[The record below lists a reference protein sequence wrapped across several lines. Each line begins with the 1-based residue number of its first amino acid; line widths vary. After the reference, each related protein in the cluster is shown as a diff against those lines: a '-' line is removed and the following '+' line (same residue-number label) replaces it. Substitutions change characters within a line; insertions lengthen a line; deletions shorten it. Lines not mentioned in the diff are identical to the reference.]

1 MKKILLTLGVL
12 ALSLPVAQAQYDDIY
27 YNPDKPSASRTTQT
41 KKQKQQKKS
50 NYIADFS
57 NMDVD
62 EYNRVGD
69 MYYATPVDTI
79 GTAVENGQDF
89 VYTQQ
94 IQKYY
99 NPTIVLDN
107 ADLLEDVLNN
117 SYGNVEVVI
126 NNNGVPVFSPYY
138 SSVYYNY
145 PFYASWNWGPSW
157 TWTWGP
163 SWTWH
168 WGWGPSWA
176 WGPSWTWGPSWSWG
190 WRPGYYPG
198 WGPSWSW
205 GPGYYPGG
213 WHRPFHAD
221 YRPGAHRP
229 TAPRPGWSGNRPR
242 GGNYHGQLA
251 GRPTRGDR
259 YNSPGNGSLTTNR
272 RQYAGNRRGYTDASN
287 SAAIS
292 GNRLST
298 NRSQRVER
306 NLNNANRLQSGT
318 STSQG
323 TTPNRNYGTS
333 TNRSNRTF
341 NSTNSTSSNRNSNSY
356 NTNRST
362 TNRNS
367 YNTNR
372 NSYNNT
378 NRSSYNRSNNSSSY
392 NRSSSYGSSSRSYG
406 GGSRSY
412 GGGGRSGGGHRR

>member
-41 KKQKQQKKS
+41 KKQKKQKKS

-107 ADLLEDVLNN
+107 ANLLEDVLNN

-126 NNNGVPVFSPYY
+126 NNNGIPVFSPYY
-138 SSVYYNY
+138 SSVYYDY
-145 PFYASWNWGPSW
+145 PFYASWSWGPSW

-163 SWTWH
+163 SWRWN

-190 WRPGYYPG
+190 WGPGYYPG

-205 GPGYYPGG
+205 GPGFYPGG
-213 WHRPFHAD
+213 WHRPHYAD

-242 GGNYHGQLA
+242 GGNYNGQLA

-292 GNRLST
+292 GDRLST
-298 NRSQRVER
+298 NRSQRVDR
-306 NLNNANRLQSGT
+306 NLTNANKLQLG
-318 STSQG
+318 
-323 TTPNRNYGTS
+323 GTS

-341 NSTNSTSSNRNSNSY
+341 NSTNSSSSNRNSY

-378 NRSSYNRSNNSSSY
+378 NRSSYNRSNYNRSNNSSSY
-392 NRSSSYGSSSRSYG
+392 NRSSSYGSSSRSYS

-412 GGGGRSGGGHRR
+412 GGGGHSGGHRR

>member
-168 WGWGPSWA
+168 WGWGPSW
-176 WGPSWTWGPSWSWG
+176 SWG

-341 NSTNSTSSNRNSNSY
+341 NSTSSNRNSY

>member
-1 MKKILLTLGVL
+1 MKKLFLTLGVL

-41 KKQKQQKKS
+41 QKQKKQKKS
-50 NYIADFS
+50 YYISDFS

-62 EYNRVGD
+62 EYNRAGD

-79 GTAVENGQDF
+79 GTTVENGQDF

-126 NNNGVPVFSPYY
+126 NNNGIPVFSPYY
-138 SSVYYNY
+138 SSVYYDY
-145 PFYASWNWGPSW
+145 PFYASWS
-157 TWTWGP
+157 
-163 SWTWH
+163 
-168 WGWGPSWA
+168 

-190 WRPGYYPG
+190 WGPGYYPG
-198 WGPSWSW
+198 WGPGW
-205 GPGYYPGG
+205 GPGHYPGG
-213 WHRPFHAD
+213 WHRPFYAD

-242 GGNYHGQLA
+242 GGNYNGQLA

-259 YNSPGNGSLTTNR
+259 YNTPGSGSLTHN
-272 RQYAGNRRGYTDASN
+272 RQYAGNRRGYNDAS
-287 SAAIS
+287 STVS
-292 GNRLST
+292 SSRDRLST
-298 NRSQRVER
+298 NRSQRVDR
-306 NLNNANRLQSGT
+306 NKYSTSQIGGT
-318 STSQG
+318 SQSQG

-333 TNRSNRTF
+333 TNRSNRSY
-341 NSTNSTSSNRNSNSY
+341 NSGSSTT
-356 NTNRST
+356 NTNRS
-362 TNRNS
+362 S

-372 NSYNNT
+372 NSYNTNT
-378 NRSSYNRSNNSSSY
+378 NRSSYNRSNNRSSY
-392 NRSSSYGSSSRSYG
+392 NRSSSYGSSSRSYS

-412 GGGGRSGGGHRR
+412 GGGGHSGGHRR

>member
-41 KKQKQQKKS
+41 QKQKKQKKS
-50 NYIADFS
+50 YYIADFS

-62 EYNRVGD
+62 EYNRAGD

-79 GTAVENGQDF
+79 GTTVENGQDF

-126 NNNGVPVFSPYY
+126 NNNGIPVFSPYY
-138 SSVYYNY
+138 SSVYYDY
-145 PFYASWNWGPSW
+145 PFYASWSWGPSW

-163 SWTWH
+163 SWRWN

-190 WRPGYYPG
+190 WGPGYYPG

-205 GPGYYPGG
+205 GPGFYPGG
-213 WHRPFHAD
+213 WHRPHYAD

-229 TAPRPGWSGNRPR
+229 VAPRPGWSGNRPR
-242 GGNYHGQLA
+242 GGNYNGQLA

-259 YNSPGNGSLTTNR
+259 YDSPSNGSLTTNR
-272 RQYAGNRRGYTDASN
+272 RQYAGNRRGYTDASK
-287 SAAIS
+287 SASIS
-292 GNRLST
+292 GDRLST
-298 NRSQRVER
+298 NRSQRVDR
-306 NLNNANRLQSGT
+306 NLTNANRLQS
-318 STSQG
+318 
-323 TTPNRNYGTS
+323 GTS

-341 NSTNSTSSNRNSNSY
+341 NSTNSSSSNRNSY

-406 GGSRSY
+406 GGTRSY

>member
-41 KKQKQQKKS
+41 QKQKKQKKS
-50 NYIADFS
+50 YYIADFS

-62 EYNRVGD
+62 EYNRAGD

-79 GTAVENGQDF
+79 GTTVENGQDF

-126 NNNGVPVFSPYY
+126 NNNGIPVFSPYY

-163 SWTWH
+163 SWSWN

-190 WRPGYYPG
+190 WGPGYYPG
-198 WGPSWSW
+198 WGPAW
-205 GPGYYPGG
+205 GPAYPPGG
-213 WHRPFHAD
+213 WHRPFYAE

-229 TAPRPGWSGNRPR
+229 TAPRPGWSSNRPR
-242 GGNYHGQLA
+242 GGNYHGQVA

-259 YNSPGNGSLTTNR
+259 YNTPGSGSLTHN
-272 RQYAGNRRGYTDASN
+272 RQYAGNRRGYNDAS
-287 SAAIS
+287 STVS
-292 GNRLST
+292 SSRDRLST
-298 NRSQRVER
+298 NRSQRVDR
-306 NLNNANRLQSGT
+306 NKYSTSQIDGT
-318 STSQG
+318 SQSQG

-333 TNRSNRTF
+333 TNRSNRSY
-341 NSTNSTSSNRNSNSY
+341 NSGSSTT
-356 NTNRST
+356 NTNRS
-362 TNRNS
+362 S

-378 NRSSYNRSNNSSSY
+378 NRNSYNTNTNRNSYNRSNSSSY

-412 GGGGRSGGGHRR
+412 GGGGGRSGGGHRR

>member
-341 NSTNSTSSNRNSNSY
+341 NSTNSTSSNRNSY

>member
-1 MKKILLTLGVL
+1 MKKLFLTLGVL

-50 NYIADFS
+50 YYIADFS

-62 EYNRVGD
+62 EYNRAGD

-79 GTAVENGQDF
+79 GTTVENGQDF

-126 NNNGVPVFSPYY
+126 NNNGIPVFSPYY
-138 SSVYYNY
+138 SSVYYDY
-145 PFYASWNWGPSW
+145 PFYASWSWGPSW

-163 SWTWH
+163 SWRWN

-176 WGPSWTWGPSWSWG
+176 WGPSWSWGPSWTWGPSWSWG
-190 WRPGYYPG
+190 WGPGYYPG

-205 GPGYYPGG
+205 GPGFYPGG
-213 WHRPFHAD
+213 WHRPHYAD

-242 GGNYHGQLA
+242 GGNYNGQLA
-251 GRPTRGDR
+251 ARPTRGDR

-272 RQYAGNRRGYTDASN
+272 RQYVGNRRGYTQSSSTATGTRD
-287 SAAIS
+287 
-292 GNRLST
+292 RVST
-298 NRSQRVER
+298 NRSQRVDR
-306 NLNNANRLQSGT
+306 NKY
-318 STSQG
+318 STSQVSGYG
-323 TTPNRNYGTS
+323 TTQSQNSTTNRSYGTS
-333 TNRSNRTF
+333 TNRSNRSY
-341 NSTNSTSSNRNSNSY
+341 NNGSGSTS
-356 NTNRST
+356 

-372 NSYNNT
+372 SNSYNT
-378 NRSSYNRSNNSSSY
+378 NRSSYNRSSNSSSY

-412 GGGGRSGGGHRR
+412 GGGGGRSGGGHRR

>member
-1 MKKILLTLGVL
+1 
-12 ALSLPVAQAQYDDIY
+12 
-27 YNPDKPSASRTTQT
+27 
-41 KKQKQQKKS
+41 
-50 NYIADFS
+50 
-57 NMDVD
+57 MDVD

-168 WGWGPSWA
+168 WA

-198 WGPSWSW
+198 W

-242 GGNYHGQLA
+242 GGNYHGHLA

-318 STSQG
+318 STNQG

-333 TNRSNRTF
+333 TNRSNRMF
-341 NSTNSTSSNRNSNSY
+341 NSTNSSSSNRNSY

>member
-1 MKKILLTLGVL
+1 MKKLFLTLGVL

-41 KKQKQQKKS
+41 QKQKKQKKS
-50 NYIADFS
+50 YYIADFS

-62 EYNRVGD
+62 EYNRAGD

-79 GTAVENGQDF
+79 GTTVENGQDF

-126 NNNGVPVFSPYY
+126 NNNGIPVFSPYY
-138 SSVYYNY
+138 SSVYYDY
-145 PFYASWNWGPSW
+145 PFYASWSWGPSW

-163 SWTWH
+163 SWRWN

-190 WRPGYYPG
+190 WGPGYYPG
-198 WGPSWSW
+198 WGPGW
-205 GPGYYPGG
+205 GPGHYPGG
-213 WHRPFHAD
+213 WHRPFYAD

-242 GGNYHGQLA
+242 GGNYNGQLA

-259 YNSPGNGSLTTNR
+259 YNSPSNGSLTTNR
-272 RQYAGNRRGYTDASN
+272 RQYAGNRRGYTQSTNTSSSSRD
-287 SAAIS
+287 
-292 GNRLST
+292 RLST
-298 NRSQRVER
+298 NRSQRVDR
-306 NLNNANRLQSGT
+306 NQY
-318 STSQG
+318 STSQIGGYG
-323 TTPNRNYGTS
+323 TTQGQNSTPNRNYGTS
-333 TNRSNRTF
+333 TNRSNRSYN
-341 NSTNSTSSNRNSNSY
+341 NSSSTS
-356 NTNRST
+356 

-367 YNTNR
+367 YNTSTNR
-372 NSYNNT
+372 NSYNT

-392 NRSSSYGSSSRSYG
+392 NRSSSYGSSSRSYS

-412 GGGGRSGGGHRR
+412 GGGGHSGGHRR